1 MDKDWKLSRF
11 RGSLAVLEIVVALFL
26 VQNFGLCSSLN
37 DEGLALLRFKERVV
51 SDPFGALSD
60 WKYDGGEVNPC
71 SWFGVECSDGQ
82 VVVLNLENL
91 CLGGTLALELG
102 QLAYIKSIL
111 LRNNAFSGVIPK
123 GIGELKELEVLDLGF
138 NNFSGPLPSDLGS
151 NLSLTILLLDNNGL
165 LDGFSPE
172 IQKLQML
179 SELLVDE
186 NQLSGLAKELSCNQ
200 GPNEWK
206 LHQAKSPS
214 RRRAQAVANP
224 PKGSEFSLTPTI
236 EPTSKHTPVPSP
248 SQSPGSSAP
257 KPSTPLPVPKPTLPS
272 PPTAS
277 NSPAPASS
285 PKLSE
290 TKKSFW
296 EKHRAPILAGV
307 IGAPTFIIFSILVYL
322 CINNKVANVRPWT
335 TGLSGQLQK
344 ALVTG
349 LPKLKRSELETACE
363 DFSNVLG
370 SSPIGTLYKGT
381 LSSGVEIAVAS
392 VASATAKD
400 WSENLEVQFLKKIDT
415 LSKVNHKNFVNL
427 IGYCKEE
434 EPFTRMMVF
443 EYAPMGT
450 LFEHLHIREAE
461 HLDWTMRLRIAMGM
475 AYCLDYMHR
484 QEPPVAHN
492 NLTSS
497 ATRLTEDYA
506 AKLSEFSFWNEIAEA
521 PMKSPDLKLSNTQS
535 VSPES
540 NVYSFGVILFEMATG
555 RLPYSVDNSSLED
568 WASDYL
574 RGDQPLKDMVDP
586 TLSSFQEN
594 QLEQIG
600 SVIKACVH
608 PDRRQRP
615 SMREVCMR
623 LREITEITPDGATPR
638 LSPLWWAELELMS
651 TEAI

>member
-1 MDKDWKLSRF
+1 GHSCNWYWILSE
-11 RGSLAVLEIVVALFL
+11 EIKP
-26 VQNFGLCSSLN
+26 NG
-37 DEGLALLRFKERVV
+37 
-51 SDPFGALSD
+51 
-60 WKYDGGEVNPC
+60 
-71 SWFGVECSDGQ
+71 
-82 VVVLNLENL
+82 
-91 CLGGTLALELG
+91 
-102 QLAYIKSIL
+102 
-111 LRNNAFSGVIPK
+111 K
-123 GIGELKELEVLDLGF
+123 GIPFVC
-138 NNFSGPLPSDLGS
+138 PL
-151 NLSLTILLLDNNGL
+151 
-165 LDGFSPE
+165 
-172 IQKLQML
+172 
-179 SELLVDE
+179 
-186 NQLSGLAKELSCNQ
+186 
-200 GPNEWK
+200 
-206 LHQAKSPS
+206 
-214 RRRAQAVANP
+214 
-224 PKGSEFSLTPTI
+224 
-236 EPTSKHTPVPSP
+236 
-248 SQSPGSSAP
+248 SAP

-277 NSPAPASS
+277 NSLAPASS
-285 PKLSE
+285 PNLSE
-290 TKKSFW
+290 TPKKSFW

-307 IGAPTFIIFSILVYL
+307 IGAPTFLIFSILVYL

-427 IGYCKEE
+427 ISYCKEE

-443 EYAPMGT
+443 EYAP
-450 LFEHLHIREAE
+450 LREAE